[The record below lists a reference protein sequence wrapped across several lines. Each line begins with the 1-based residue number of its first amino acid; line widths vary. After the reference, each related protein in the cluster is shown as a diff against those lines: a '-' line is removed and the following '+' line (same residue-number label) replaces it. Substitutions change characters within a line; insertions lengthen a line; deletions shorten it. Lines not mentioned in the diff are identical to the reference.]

1 MQAVGIPK
9 EGRDGIGV
17 DAGLCIIQISPI
29 FCLNRRVI
37 QLPGGVPV
45 GFPCKVVLF
54 PPVGASHVELVI
66 PHAGGIGDELVFAHL
81 GFQLRFGIRVP
92 LTQHAV
98 LGHQSGHSLVL
109 RGLLLVEDAVAVGGD
124 SAAVIVGSAQGAL
137 LGGLDA
143 AVGSHQ
149 GHVQTGVVA
158 AHLILPIEHTEL
170 AKILDVI
177 RPVTVLDLCA
187 PAADGGRIGIFRI
200 FARVHG
206 QLRGA
211 VFIQG
216 LSRKLLRG
224 NRLAHGIGDI
234 LILGAVEAVQL
245 IPVDIGAAVQ
255 VVGANDGAA
264 LFAEAVNLCFTGG
277 AHGHARV
284 AAEYVAAAVLAGEA
298 GNDIGIV
305 LILGLRLGHIDE
317 ARRVAV
323 VHGAAVVDTH
333 QAAGIGIGQVALYRD
348 SGGLRGAGPQEAP
361 VVLAYQTAHVGGGA
375 VIGPDIQGIPGYG
388 AVDDL
393 ALVKARNGADVDYL
407 SGAVYQAEFRIGFL
421 GLGSGIGFG
430 GIFKMGDG
438 FVVSQQDQVGDLTV
452 GGDPAKQACVV
463 SFRADVKSCYRIAV
477 AGVGQIKGHF
487 SLADGCLG
495 IVAKAGTVAV
505 APFVAP
511 VVQIRILGN
520 HGTAA
525 LQQRLVFFKELAQRV
540 QVPGAAHPDHI
551 RHVRLAGADAL
562 GEMGIEIEGI
572 LLFNLGIGGG
582 TGEIDDGILHRQLL
596 IETAAKQVLPVD
608 QVGIQWEEGIVPH
621 TDGIAQGH
629 RFAVVEYPQIVYSL
643 LTAEGQGVAVAVDQ
657 GPVLIIELG
666 IIPADVVDVDV
677 AAFKIVGSLA
687 GGAVV
692 LKVHQSAVFK
702 LRVPVAVVAH
712 LDQSGI
718 GVFDEALIHQVVG
731 IAGIVN
737 IRGLSGEVAGNQMGL
752 ILAAAVCGPE
762 NRVRGQ
768 LLIAYGA
775 GALHRIIQQV
785 LRQVNHAERG
795 NGRIVF
801 HRIVYFGIRLLREN
815 LAGRI
820 AIVHPDGIIGG
831 LFITVGCKARRRPGG
846 HLVAHRVE
854 IVHGQGHARAGG
866 ADEAAGLFRLQVAV
880 GIGAVDVG
888 RPADGAHQTAGIGT
902 SGQHRGS
909 GGIDNVQA
917 LAGGVGAHQAAHNPA
932 LYPGLHGLGVSL
944 LGGGQPRAD
953 QITQPLAQEH
963 LDIVDGGFAGSN
975 ADEGAGE
982 GTVAAGNPG
991 AGHHQIL
998 DDAAIGAEQAHIG
1011 LFGIDGKP
1019 LNGRHNFLAALGDLL
1034 TRIAYQGIVHNGHK
1048 ADVLCGI
1055 EVIEAVGI
1063 RLVFHKGDVA
1073 HLDGGSNLHP
1083 GAPLD
1088 LLPQHGNSGVQILQV
1103 TAVGNV
1109 GRVLLAVLLVGE
1121 NAVVGDR
1128 NALGGDQAAL
1138 GVLFHLQ
1145 LDADIGAG
1153 RNLPLGVFIE
1163 AALFGIQAVQNPLV
1177 LIAGGGR
1184 QLGGYLPDADLL
1196 LLLLTCQIVPVG
1208 LVVLV
1213 VDVDGK
1219 LQLHG
1224 LGHPAGEGDLQLF
1237 GILHHNAGN
1246 QRVAEGNGGQVAAVV
1261 ADAGPVVQTQLLHTQ
1276 AVQPQLQRFAHLLD
1290 GFLAVEHGIHR
1301 TGFRAELD
1309 DPVVVPQLAVHTADR
1324 QNGGRA
1330 GILPNVPISQGG
1342 LDITDFVRLVVV
1354 IRRVKGT
1361 AGPLDHVAVP
1371 FGGVELLE
1379 AAGFQGGQ
1387 PVLGGHVDDLC
1398 LAVQLPLADIF
1409 PQLYQARHA
1418 DGQQDDNQRHHNQD
1432 LHQREAPGPF
1442 PIFLQLFRKQ
1452 FHFSFLH
1459 GSVSPNR
1466 GAALDSTKTGAK
1478 ITRRYVPSFI
1488 RPVRNR

>member
-1 MQAVGIPK
+1 M
-9 EGRDGIGV
+9 
-17 DAGLCIIQISPI
+17 
-29 FCLNRRVI
+29 
-37 QLPGGVPV
+37 
-45 GFPCKVVLF
+45 
-54 PPVGASHVELVI
+54 
-66 PHAGGIGDELVFAHL
+66 
-81 GFQLRFGIRVP
+81 
-92 LTQHAV
+92 
-98 LGHQSGHSLVL
+98 
-109 RGLLLVEDAVAVGGD
+109 
-124 SAAVIVGSAQGAL
+124 
-137 LGGLDA
+137 
-143 AVGSHQ
+143 
-149 GHVQTGVVA
+149 
-158 AHLILPIEHTEL
+158 
-170 AKILDVI
+170 
-177 RPVTVLDLCA
+177 
-187 PAADGGRIGIFRI
+187 
-200 FARVHG
+200 
-206 QLRGA
+206 
-211 VFIQG
+211 
-216 LSRKLLRG
+216 
-224 NRLAHGIGDI
+224 
-234 LILGAVEAVQL
+234 
-245 IPVDIGAAVQ
+245 
-255 VVGANDGAA
+255 
-264 LFAEAVNLCFTGG
+264 
-277 AHGHARV
+277 
-284 AAEYVAAAVLAGEA
+284 
-298 GNDIGIV
+298 
-305 LILGLRLGHIDE
+305 
-317 ARRVAV
+317 
-323 VHGAAVVDTH
+323 
-333 QAAGIGIGQVALYRD
+333 
-348 SGGLRGAGPQEAP
+348 
-361 VVLAYQTAHVGGGA
+361 
-375 VIGPDIQGIPGYG
+375 
-388 AVDDL
+388 
-393 ALVKARNGADVDYL
+393 
-407 SGAVYQAEFRIGFL
+407 
-421 GLGSGIGFG
+421 
-430 GIFKMGDG
+430 
-438 FVVSQQDQVGDLTV
+438 
-452 GGDPAKQACVV
+452 
-463 SFRADVKSCYRIAV
+463 
-477 AGVGQIKGHF
+477 
-487 SLADGCLG
+487 
-495 IVAKAGTVAV
+495 
-505 APFVAP
+505 
-511 VVQIRILGN
+511 
-520 HGTAA
+520 AA
-525 LQQRLVFFKELAQRV
+525 LQQRLVFFKEFAQRV
-540 QVPGAAHPDHI
+540 QMPGAAHPDHI

-572 LLFNLGIGGG
+572 LLFNLGTGGG

-596 IETAAKQVLPVD
+596 IETAAKQVLLVD

-629 RFAVVEYPQIVYSL
+629 LVAVVEYPQLLYSL

-657 GPVLIIELG
+657 GPVLVIELG

-712 LDQSGI
+712 IDQSGI

-737 IRGLSGEVAGNQMGL
+737 IRCLSGEVAGNQMGL
-752 ILAAAVCGPE
+752 ILAAAVSGLE

-775 GALHRIIQQV
+775 GALHRIILQF
-785 LRQVNHAERG
+785 LRQVNHATRG
-795 NGRIVF
+795 NGRRVF

-820 AIVHPDGIIGG
+820 AIVHLDGIIVG
-831 LFITVGCKARRRPGG
+831 LFITVGCKTRRCLGG
-846 HLVAHRVE
+846 HLIAHGVE

-888 RPADGAHQTAGIGT
+888 RPADGAHQTAGILT
-902 SGQHRGS
+902 AGQHRGS
-909 GGIDNVQA
+909 GGLDNVQA

-932 LYPGLHGLGVSL
+932 LYPGLNILGVSL

-963 LDIVDGGFAGSN
+963 LDIVDGGIAGSN

-982 GTVAAGNPG
+982 GTVPAGNPG

-998 DDAAIGAEQAHIG
+998 DGTAIGAEQAHIG
-1011 LFGIDGKP
+1011 RFGIDGKP

-1088 LLPQHGNSGVQILQV
+1088 ILPQHGNSGVQVLQV
-1103 TAVGNV
+1103 TAIGNV

-1128 NALGGDQAAL
+1128 NALGGNQAAL
-1138 GVLFHLQ
+1138 RVLFHLQ
-1145 LDADIGAG
+1145 FDADIGTG
-1153 RNLPLGVFIE
+1153 GNLPLGVFIE
-1163 AALFGIQAVQNPLV
+1163 AALFGIQAVQDPLM
-1177 LIAGGGR
+1177 LIAGGGGE
-1184 QLGGYLPDADLL
+1184 LGGYLLDADLL
-1196 LLLLTCQIVPVG
+1196 LLLRACQIVPVG

-1219 LQLHG
+1219 FQLHG

-1276 AVQPQLQRFAHLLD
+1276 AVQPQLQRFFALLLD
-1290 GFLAVEHGIHR
+1290 GLLAVEHGIHR

-1330 GILPNVPISQGG
+1330 GILQNVPISQGG

-1409 PQLYQARHA
+1409 PQLHQARHT

-1442 PIFLQLFRKQ
+1442 PIFLQLFRKR